1 MPDKLKNAM
10 DAIDKAR
17 KSLASTED
25 KVEKSA
31 EVEKTDPDVKA
42 QEEATKSTEE
52 AEKNVNQ
59 ATISDDNE
67 KVTKDVDGDDDDVE
81 ESADKKDKT
90 AKSADDDQEPDTDDE
105 AKDDKEDKAKKSV
118 EEPAVEKNTD
128 AKTEEAKAK
137 QHKELTNVDDPK
149 GHEEASKS
157 FDTNAVIDALTKSVD
172 TMAEMQKSYKELAEA
187 SMEIAKS
194 FLAKQA
200 PIEDQAE
207 KSVEKHENDADI
219 EKSVDKKCKTAKSD
233 DDDGQEPDEDSDDE
247 AKDDKEDKAK
257 KSVEDPADNADEA
270 EKSVEEPAEEGKAEK
285 SIPTGKAVATGSEDV
300 KDDTIDKSVEAPQED
315 GVTKEALE
323 NVIAKSLLG
332 FDGVQSGVN
341 LERKHALKSL
351 LADTRELKGTTVPD
365 SFIERYNE
373 I

>member
-1 MPDKLKNAM
+1 M

-17 KSLASTED
+17 KSLVSTED
-25 KVEKSA
+25 TVEKSA

-67 KVTKDVDGDDDDVE
+67 KVTKDVDGDDDVE
-81 ESADKKDKT
+81 ESADK
-90 AKSADDDQEPDTDDE
+90 AKKSECNADSE
-105 AKDDKEDKAKKSV
+105 AKDDKSTKSV
-118 EEPAVEKNTD
+118 DEAEKSEDEPAVEKNTD

-157 FDTNAVIDALTKSVD
+157 FDTKAVIDALTKSVD

-257 KSVEDPADNADEA
+257 KSVEEPADNADEA
-270 EKSVEEPAEEGKAEK
+270 EKSVEEPAEEDKAEK
-285 SIPTGKAVATGSEDV
+285 SIPTGKAVATGAEEA
-300 KDDTIDKSVEAPQED
+300 KDDTVAKSVETQED

>member
-1 MPDKLKNAM
+1 M

-17 KSLASTED
+17 KSLVSTED
-25 KVEKSA
+25 TVEKSA

-67 KVTKDVDGDDDDVE
+67 KVTKDVDDDVE
-81 ESADKKDKT
+81 ESADKKDKAT
-90 AKSADDDQEPDTDDE
+90 KSVDE
-105 AKDDKEDKAKKSV
+105 AEKSED
-118 EEPAVEKNTD
+118 EPAVEKNTD

-207 KSVEKHENDADI
+207 KSVEKSQDKKCGDDDDVEESA
-219 EKSVDKKCKTAKSD
+219 DKKCKTAKSD
-233 DDDGQEPDEDSDDE
+233 DDQEPDTDDE

-257 KSVEDPADNADEA
+257 KSVEEPADNADEA
-270 EKSVEEPAEEGKAEK
+270 EKSVEEPAEEDKAEK
-285 SIPTGKAVATGSEDV
+285 SIPTGKAVATGAEEA
-300 KDDTIDKSVEAPQED
+300 KDDTVAKSVETQED

-332 FDGVQSGVN
+332 FDGVQSGIN
-341 LERKHALKSL
+341 LERKQALKSL
-351 LADTRELKGTTVPD
+351 LADTRGLKGTTVPD

>member
-1 MPDKLKNAM
+1 M

-17 KSLASTED
+17 KSLVSTED
-25 KVEKSA
+25 TVEKSA

-67 KVTKDVDGDDDDVE
+67 KVTKDVDDDDVEESADKKDKTAKSVDEAEKSEDEPAVEKNTDAKTEEAKAKQHKELANVDDPKGHEEASKSFDTNAVIDALTKSVDTMAEMQKSYKELVEASMEIAKSFLAKQAPIEDQAEKSVEKSQDKKCGDGADIE

-118 EEPAVEKNTD
+118 EEPA
-128 AKTEEAKAK
+128 
-137 QHKELTNVDDPK
+137 
-149 GHEEASKS
+149 
-157 FDTNAVIDALTKSVD
+157 
-172 TMAEMQKSYKELAEA
+172 
-187 SMEIAKS
+187 
-194 FLAKQA
+194 
-200 PIEDQAE
+200 
-207 KSVEKHENDADI
+207 
-219 EKSVDKKCKTAKSD
+219 
-233 DDDGQEPDEDSDDE
+233 
-247 AKDDKEDKAK
+247 
-257 KSVEDPADNADEA
+257 DNAAEA
-270 EKSVEEPAEEGKAEK
+270 EKSVEEPAEEDKAEK
-285 SIPTGKAVATGSEDV
+285 SIPTGKAVATGAEEA
-300 KDDTIDKSVEAPQED
+300 KDDTVAKSVETQED

>member
-1 MPDKLKNAM
+1 ME
-10 DAIDKAR
+10 AIDKAR

-42 QEEATKSTEE
+42 QEEATKSTDES
-52 AEKNVNQ
+52 EKHVNQ
-59 ATISDDNE
+59 ATISEDNE
-67 KVTKDVDGDDDDVE
+67 KVTKDVDDDDDVE
-81 ESADKKDKT
+81 ESADK
-90 AKSADDDQEPDTDDE
+90 
-105 AKDDKEDKAKKSV
+105 AKKSECNADSESNDKKATKSV
-118 EEPAVEKNTD
+118 DEAEKSEDEPAVEKNTE

-137 QHKELTNVDDPK
+137 QHKELANVDDPK

-157 FDTNAVIDALTKSVD
+157 FDTKAVIDALTKSVD

-207 KSVEKHENDADI
+207 KSVEKSQDKKCGDGADV
-219 EKSVDKKCKTAKSD
+219 EESADKKDKSTKSVDD
-233 DDDGQEPDEDSDDE
+233 DQEPDTDDE

-257 KSVEDPADNADEA
+257 KSVEEPADNADEA
-270 EKSVEEPAEEGKAEK
+270 EKSVEEPAEEDKAEK
-285 SIPTGKAVATGSEDV
+285 SIPTGKAVATGAEEA
-300 KDDTIDKSVEAPQED
+300 KDDTVAKSVETQED

-351 LADTRELKGTTVPD
+351 LADARELKGTTVPD

>member
-1 MPDKLKNAM
+1 M

-17 KSLASTED
+17 KSLVSTED
-25 KVEKSA
+25 TVEKSA

-67 KVTKDVDGDDDDVE
+67 KVTKDVDDDDDDVE
-81 ESADKKDKT
+81 ESADKKDKST
-90 AKSADDDQEPDTDDE
+90 KSVDE
-105 AKDDKEDKAKKSV
+105 AEKSED
-118 EEPAVEKNTD
+118 EPAVEKNTD

-233 DDDGQEPDEDSDDE
+233 DDDDQEPDTDDE

-257 KSVEDPADNADEA
+257 KSVEEPADNADEA
-270 EKSVEEPAEEGKAEK
+270 EKSVEEPAEEDKAEK
-285 SIPTGKAVATGSEDV
+285 SIPTGKAVATGAEEA
-300 KDDTIDKSVEAPQED
+300 KDDTVAKSVETQED

>member
-1 MPDKLKNAM
+1 MA
-10 DAIDKAR
+10 AIDTAR
-17 KSLASTED
+17 MSLASTED
-25 KVEKSA
+25 TVEKSA

-81 ESADKKDKT
+81 ESADKKDKAT
-90 AKSADDDQEPDTDDE
+90 KSVDE
-105 AKDDKEDKAKKSV
+105 AEKSED
-118 EEPAVEKNTD
+118 EPVVEKNTD

-207 KSVEKHENDADI
+207 KSVEK
-219 EKSVDKKCKTAKSD
+219 SQDKKCGDGADVEESADKKDKTAKSAD
-233 DDDGQEPDEDSDDE
+233 DDQEPDTDDE

-257 KSVEDPADNADEA
+257 KSVEEPADNADEA
-270 EKSVEEPAEEGKAEK
+270 EKSVEEPAEEDKAEK
-285 SIPTGKAVATGSEDV
+285 SIPTGKAVATGAEEA
-300 KDDTIDKSVEAPQED
+300 KDDTVAKSVETQED

>member
-1 MPDKLKNAM
+1 M
-10 DAIDKAR
+10 DAIDKVR
-17 KSLASTED
+17 KSLVSTED
-25 KVEKSA
+25 TVEKSA

-42 QEEATKSTEE
+42 QEEASKSTEE

-81 ESADKKDKT
+81 ESADKKDKST
-90 AKSADDDQEPDTDDE
+90 KSVDE
-105 AKDDKEDKAKKSV
+105 AEKSED
-118 EEPAVEKNTD
+118 EPVVEKNTD

-200 PIEDQAE
+200 LIEDQAE

-257 KSVEDPADNADEA
+257 KSVEEPADNDDEA
-270 EKSVEEPAEEGKAEK
+270 EKSVEEPAEEDKAEK
-285 SIPTGKAVATGSEDV
+285 SIPTGKAVATGAEDA
-300 KDDTIDKSVEAPQED
+300 KDDTVVKSVETPQED

-351 LADTRELKGTTVPD
+351 LADTRGLKGTTVPD

>member
-1 MPDKLKNAM
+1 M

-17 KSLASTED
+17 KSLVSTED
-25 KVEKSA
+25 TVEKSA

-67 KVTKDVDGDDDDVE
+67 KVTKDVDGDDDVE
-81 ESADKKDKT
+81 ESADKKDKST
-90 AKSADDDQEPDTDDE
+90 KSVDE
-105 AKDDKEDKAKKSV
+105 AEKSED
-118 EEPAVEKNTD
+118 EPAVEKNTD

-187 SMEIAKS
+187 SMEITKS

-219 EKSVDKKCKTAKSD
+219 EKSVDKKCKTTKSD
-233 DDDGQEPDEDSDDE
+233 DDDDDQEPDTDDE

-257 KSVEDPADNADEA
+257 KSVEEPADDADEA
-270 EKSVEEPAEEGKAEK
+270 EKSVEEPAEEDKAEK
-285 SIPTGKAVATGSEDV
+285 SIPTGKAVATGAEEA
-300 KDDTIDKSVEAPQED
+300 KDDTVAKSVETQED

>member
-1 MPDKLKNAM
+1 M

-17 KSLASTED
+17 KSLVSTED
-25 KVEKSA
+25 TVEKSA

-52 AEKNVNQ
+52 AEKHVNQ
-59 ATISDDNE
+59 ATISEDNE
-67 KVTKDVDGDDDDVE
+67 KVTKDVDSDEDDVE
-81 ESADKKDKT
+81 ESADKKDKST
-90 AKSADDDQEPDTDDE
+90 KSVDE
-105 AKDDKEDKAKKSV
+105 AEKPED
-118 EEPAVEKNTD
+118 EPAVEKNTD

-137 QHKELTNVDDPK
+137 QHKELANVDDPK

-207 KSVEKHENDADI
+207 KSVEK
-219 EKSVDKKCKTAKSD
+219 SQDKKCGDGADVEESADKKDKTAKSAD
-233 DDDGQEPDEDSDDE
+233 DDQEPDTDDE

-257 KSVEDPADNADEA
+257 KSVEEPADNADDEA
-270 EKSVEEPAEEGKAEK
+270 EKSVEEPAEEDKAEK
-285 SIPTGKAVATGSEDV
+285 SIPTGKAVATGAEEA
-300 KDDTIDKSVEAPQED
+300 KDDTVAKSVETQED

-332 FDGVQSGVN
+332 FEGVQSGVN

>member
-1 MPDKLKNAM
+1 M

-17 KSLASTED
+17 KSLVSTED
-25 KVEKSA
+25 TVEKSA

-90 AKSADDDQEPDTDDE
+90 SKSADE
-105 AKDDKEDKAKKSV
+105 AEKSED
-118 EEPAVEKNTD
+118 EPAVEKNTE

-207 KSVEKHENDADI
+207 KSVEKSQDKKCGDGADV
-219 EKSVDKKCKTAKSD
+219 EESADKKDKSTKSVDD
-233 DDDGQEPDEDSDDE
+233 DQEPDTDDE
-247 AKDDKEDKAK
+247 AKDDKADKAK
-257 KSVEDPADNADEA
+257 KSVEEPADNADDEA
-270 EKSVEEPAEEGKAEK
+270 EKSVEEPAEEDKAEK
-285 SIPTGKAVATGSEDV
+285 SIPTGKAVATGAEEA
-300 KDDTIDKSVEAPQED
+300 KDDTVAKSVETQED

>member
-1 MPDKLKNAM
+1 M

-17 KSLASTED
+17 KSLVSTED
-25 KVEKSA
+25 TVEKSA

-90 AKSADDDQEPDTDDE
+90 AKSVDE
-105 AKDDKEDKAKKSV
+105 AEKSED
-118 EEPAVEKNTD
+118 EPAVEKNTD

-157 FDTNAVIDALTKSVD
+157 FDTKAVIDALTKSVD

-207 KSVEKHENDADI
+207 KSVEK
-219 EKSVDKKCKTAKSD
+219 SQDKKCGDGADVEESADKKDKTAKSAD
-233 DDDGQEPDEDSDDE
+233 DDQEPDTDDE

-257 KSVEDPADNADEA
+257 KSVEEPADNADDEA
-270 EKSVEEPAEEGKAEK
+270 EKSVEEPAEEDKAEK
-285 SIPTGKAVATGSEDV
+285 SIPTGKAVATGAEEA
-300 KDDTIDKSVEAPQED
+300 KDDTVAKSVETQED

>member
-1 MPDKLKNAM
+1 M

-17 KSLASTED
+17 KSLVSTED
-25 KVEKSA
+25 TVEKSA

-67 KVTKDVDGDDDDVE
+67 KVTKDVDSDEDDVE
-81 ESADKKDKT
+81 ESADKKDKAT
-90 AKSADDDQEPDTDDE
+90 KSVDE
-105 AKDDKEDKAKKSV
+105 AEKSED
-118 EEPAVEKNTD
+118 EPAVEKNTD

-157 FDTNAVIDALTKSVD
+157 FDTKAVIDALTKSVD

-207 KSVEKHENDADI
+207 KSVEK
-219 EKSVDKKCKTAKSD
+219 SQDKKCGDGADVEEPADKKDKTAKSAD
-233 DDDGQEPDEDSDDE
+233 DDQEPDTDDE

-257 KSVEDPADNADEA
+257 KSVEEPADNAEEA
-270 EKSVEEPAEEGKAEK
+270 EKSVEEPAEEDKAEK
-285 SIPTGKAVATGSEDV
+285 SIPTGKAVATGAEEA
-300 KDDTIDKSVEAPQED
+300 KDDTVAKSVETQED

>member
-1 MPDKLKNAM
+1 M

-25 KVEKSA
+25 TVEKSA

-67 KVTKDVDGDDDDVE
+67 KVTKDVDDDDDVE

-90 AKSADDDQEPDTDDE
+90 AKSVDE
-105 AKDDKEDKAKKSV
+105 AEKSED
-118 EEPAVEKNTD
+118 EPAVEKNTD

-137 QHKELTNVDDPK
+137 QHKELANVDDPK

-157 FDTNAVIDALTKSVD
+157 FDTKAVIDALTKSVD

-207 KSVEKHENDADI
+207 KSVEK
-219 EKSVDKKCKTAKSD
+219 SQDKKCGDGADVEESADKKDKTAKSAD
-233 DDDGQEPDEDSDDE
+233 DDQEPDTDDE
-247 AKDDKEDKAK
+247 AKDDKADKAK
-257 KSVEDPADNADEA
+257 KSVEEPADNADEA
-270 EKSVEEPAEEGKAEK
+270 EKSVEEPAEEDKAEK
-285 SIPTGKAVATGSEDV
+285 SIPTGKAVATGAEEA
-300 KDDTIDKSVEAPQED
+300 KDDTVAKSVETQED

>member
-1 MPDKLKNAM
+1 M

-25 KVEKSA
+25 TVEKSA

-67 KVTKDVDGDDDDVE
+67 KVTKDVDDDDDDVE
-81 ESADKKDKT
+81 ESADKKDKST
-90 AKSADDDQEPDTDDE
+90 KSVDE
-105 AKDDKEDKAKKSV
+105 AEKSED
-118 EEPAVEKNTD
+118 EPAVEKNTD

-157 FDTNAVIDALTKSVD
+157 FDTKAVIDALTKSVD

-233 DDDGQEPDEDSDDE
+233 DDDDQEPDSDDE
-247 AKDDKEDKAK
+247 AKDDKEDKAE
-257 KSVEDPADNADEA
+257 KSVEEPADNADEA
-270 EKSVEEPAEEGKAEK
+270 EKSVEEPAEEDKAEK
-285 SIPTGKAVATGSEDV
+285 SIPTGKAVATGAEEA
-300 KDDTIDKSVEAPQED
+300 KDDTVAKSVETQED

>member
-1 MPDKLKNAM
+1 M

-25 KVEKSA
+25 TVEKSA

-59 ATISDDNE
+59 ATISEDNE
-67 KVTKDVDGDDDDVE
+67 KVTKDVDDDDDVEESADKAKKSECNADSESNDKKATKSVDEAEKSEDEPAVEKNTEAKTEEAKAKQHKELANVDDPKGHEEASKSFDTNAVIDALAKSVDTMAEMQKSYKELAEASMEIAKSFLAKQAPIEDQAEKSVEKSQDKKCGDGADVE

-118 EEPAVEKNTD
+118 EEPA
-128 AKTEEAKAK
+128 
-137 QHKELTNVDDPK
+137 
-149 GHEEASKS
+149 
-157 FDTNAVIDALTKSVD
+157 
-172 TMAEMQKSYKELAEA
+172 
-187 SMEIAKS
+187 
-194 FLAKQA
+194 
-200 PIEDQAE
+200 
-207 KSVEKHENDADI
+207 
-219 EKSVDKKCKTAKSD
+219 
-233 DDDGQEPDEDSDDE
+233 
-247 AKDDKEDKAK
+247 
-257 KSVEDPADNADEA
+257 DNADEA
-270 EKSVEEPAEEGKAEK
+270 EKSVEEPAEEDKAEK
-285 SIPTGKAVATGSEDV
+285 SIPTGKAVATGAEEA
-300 KDDTIDKSVEAPQED
+300 KDDTVAKSVETQED

>member
-1 MPDKLKNAM
+1 M

-17 KSLASTED
+17 KSLVSTED
-25 KVEKSA
+25 TVEKSA

-59 ATISDDNE
+59 ATISEDNE
-67 KVTKDVDGDDDDVE
+67 KVTKDVDDDDDVE
-81 ESADKKDKT
+81 ESAGKAKK
-90 AKSADDDQEPDTDDE
+90 SECNADSE
-105 AKDDKEDKAKKSV
+105 AKDDKSTKSV
-118 EEPAVEKNTD
+118 DEAEKSEDEPAVEKNTE

-137 QHKELTNVDDPK
+137 QHKELANVDDPK

-157 FDTNAVIDALTKSVD
+157 FDTNAVIDALAKSVD

-207 KSVEKHENDADI
+207 KSVEKSQDKKCGDGADV
-219 EKSVDKKCKTAKSD
+219 EESADKKDKSTKSVDD
-233 DDDGQEPDEDSDDE
+233 DQEPDTDDE

-257 KSVEDPADNADEA
+257 KSVEEPADNDDEA
-270 EKSVEEPAEEGKAEK
+270 EKSVEEPAEEDKAEK
-285 SIPTGKAVATGSEDV
+285 SIPTGKAVATGAEEA
-300 KDDTIDKSVEAPQED
+300 KDDTVAKSVETQED

>member
-1 MPDKLKNAM
+1 M

-17 KSLASTED
+17 KSLVSTED
-25 KVEKSA
+25 TVEKSA

-67 KVTKDVDGDDDDVE
+67 KVTKDVDSDEDDVE
-81 ESADKKDKT
+81 ESADKNDKST
-90 AKSADDDQEPDTDDE
+90 KSVDE
-105 AKDDKEDKAKKSV
+105 AEKSED
-118 EEPAVEKNTD
+118 EPAVEKNTD

-157 FDTNAVIDALTKSVD
+157 FDTKAVIDALTKSVD

-207 KSVEKHENDADI
+207 KSVEKSQDKKCGDGADV
-219 EKSVDKKCKTAKSD
+219 EESADKKDKSTKSVDD
-233 DDDGQEPDEDSDDE
+233 DQEPDTDDE

-257 KSVEDPADNADEA
+257 KSVEEPADNADEA
-270 EKSVEEPAEEGKAEK
+270 EKSVEEPAEEDKAEK
-285 SIPTGKAVATGSEDV
+285 SIPTGKAVATGAEEA
-300 KDDTIDKSVEAPQED
+300 KDDTVAKSVETQED

>member
-1 MPDKLKNAM
+1 ME
-10 DAIDKAR
+10 AIDKAR

-42 QEEATKSTEE
+42 QEEATKSTDES
-52 AEKNVNQ
+52 EKHVNQ
-59 ATISDDNE
+59 ATISEDNE
-67 KVTKDVDGDDDDVE
+67 KVTKDVDDDDVE
-81 ESADKKDKT
+81 ESADK
-90 AKSADDDQEPDTDDE
+90 AKKSECNADSE
-105 AKDDKEDKAKKSV
+105 AKDDKSTKSADEAEKSE

-137 QHKELTNVDDPK
+137 QHKELANVDDPK

-194 FLAKQA
+194 FLDKQA

-207 KSVEKHENDADI
+207 KSVEKSQDKKCGDGADV
-219 EKSVDKKCKTAKSD
+219 EESADKKDKSTKSVDD
-233 DDDGQEPDEDSDDE
+233 DQEPDTDDE

-257 KSVEDPADNADEA
+257 KSVEEPADNADDEA
-270 EKSVEEPAEEGKAEK
+270 EKSVEEPAEEDKAEK
-285 SIPTGKAVATGSEDV
+285 SIPTGKAVATGAEEA
-300 KDDTIDKSVEAPQED
+300 KDDTVAKSVETQED

>member
-1 MPDKLKNAM
+1 M

-25 KVEKSA
+25 TVEKSA

-81 ESADKKDKT
+81 ESADKKDKST
-90 AKSADDDQEPDTDDE
+90 
-105 AKDDKEDKAKKSV
+105 KSV
-118 EEPAVEKNTD
+118 DESEKSEDEPAVEKNTD

-207 KSVEKHENDADI
+207 KSVEPSQDKKCENDADI

-233 DDDGQEPDEDSDDE
+233 DDDGQEPDTDDE

-257 KSVEDPADNADEA
+257 KSVEEPADNADEA
-270 EKSVEEPAEEGKAEK
+270 EKSVDEPEEDKAEK
-285 SIPTGKAVATGSEDV
+285 SIPTGKAVATGAEEA
-300 KDDTIDKSVEAPQED
+300 KDDTVAKSVETQED

>member
-1 MPDKLKNAM
+1 M

-25 KVEKSA
+25 TVEKSA

-67 KVTKDVDGDDDDVE
+67 KVTKDVDDDDDVE
-81 ESADKKDKT
+81 ESADKKDKAT
-90 AKSADDDQEPDTDDE
+90 KSVDE
-105 AKDDKEDKAKKSV
+105 AEKSED
-118 EEPAVEKNTD
+118 EPAVEKNTD

-157 FDTNAVIDALTKSVD
+157 FDTKAVIDALTKSVD

-207 KSVEKHENDADI
+207 KSVEKSQTEKCGDGADV
-219 EKSVDKKCKTAKSD
+219 EESADKKDKTAKSAD
-233 DDDGQEPDEDSDDE
+233 DDQEPDTDDE

-257 KSVEDPADNADEA
+257 KSVEEPADNADEA
-270 EKSVEEPAEEGKAEK
+270 EKSVEEPAEEDKAEK
-285 SIPTGKAVATGSEDV
+285 SIPTGKAVATGAEEA
-300 KDDTIDKSVEAPQED
+300 KDDTVAKSVEAPQED

-332 FDGVQSGVN
+332 FDGVQSGIN
-341 LERKHALKSL
+341 LERKQALKSL
-351 LADTRELKGTTVPD
+351 LADTRGLKGTTVPD

>member
-1 MPDKLKNAM
+1 M

-17 KSLASTED
+17 KSLVSTED
-25 KVEKSA
+25 TVEKSA

-67 KVTKDVDGDDDDVE
+67 KVTKDVDDDDVE
-81 ESADKKDKT
+81 ESADKKDKST
-90 AKSADDDQEPDTDDE
+90 KSVDE
-105 AKDDKEDKAKKSV
+105 AEKSED
-118 EEPAVEKNTD
+118 EPAVEKNTD

-233 DDDGQEPDEDSDDE
+233 DDDDQEPDTDDE

-257 KSVEDPADNADEA
+257 KSVEEPADNADEA
-270 EKSVEEPAEEGKAEK
+270 EKSVEEPAEEDKAEK
-285 SIPTGKAVATGSEDV
+285 SIPTGKAVATGAEEA
-300 KDDTIDKSVEAPQED
+300 KDDTVAKSVETQED

>member
-1 MPDKLKNAM
+1 M

-25 KVEKSA
+25 TVEKSA

-81 ESADKKDKT
+81 ESADKKDKST
-90 AKSADDDQEPDTDDE
+90 KSADE
-105 AKDDKEDKAKKSV
+105 AEKSE

-137 QHKELTNVDDPK
+137 QHKELANVDDPK

-257 KSVEDPADNADEA
+257 KSVEEPADNADEA
-270 EKSVEEPAEEGKAEK
+270 EKSVEEPAEEDKAEK
-285 SIPTGKAVATGSEDV
+285 SIPTGKAVATGAEEA
-300 KDDTIDKSVEAPQED
+300 KDDTVAKSVETQED

>member
-1 MPDKLKNAM
+1 M

-25 KVEKSA
+25 TVEKSA

-59 ATISDDNE
+59 ATISEDNE
-67 KVTKDVDGDDDDVE
+67 KVTKDVDDDDDVE
-81 ESADKKDKT
+81 ESAGKAKK
-90 AKSADDDQEPDTDDE
+90 SECNADSE
-105 AKDDKEDKAKKSV
+105 AKDDKSTKSV
-118 EEPAVEKNTD
+118 DEAEKSEDEPAVEKNTE

-137 QHKELTNVDDPK
+137 QHKELANVDDPK

-207 KSVEKHENDADI
+207 KSVEKSQDKKCGDGADV
-219 EKSVDKKCKTAKSD
+219 EESADKKDKSTKSVDD
-233 DDDGQEPDEDSDDE
+233 DQEPDTDDE

-257 KSVEDPADNADEA
+257 KSVEEPADNDDEA
-270 EKSVEEPAEEGKAEK
+270 EKSVEEPAEEDKAEK
-285 SIPTGKAVATGSEDV
+285 SIPTGKAVATGAEEA
-300 KDDTIDKSVEAPQED
+300 KDDTVAKSVETQED

>member
-1 MPDKLKNAM
+1 ME
-10 DAIDKAR
+10 AIDKAR

-42 QEEATKSTEE
+42 QEEATKSTDES
-52 AEKNVNQ
+52 EKNVNQ

-67 KVTKDVDGDDDDVE
+67 KVTKDVDDDDVE
-81 ESADKKDKT
+81 ESADK
-90 AKSADDDQEPDTDDE
+90 AKKSECNADSE
-105 AKDDKEDKAKKSV
+105 AKDDKSTKSADEAEKSE

-137 QHKELTNVDDPK
+137 QHKELANVDDPK

-257 KSVEDPADNADEA
+257 KSVEEPADNADEA
-270 EKSVEEPAEEGKAEK
+270 EKSVEEPAEEDKAEK
-285 SIPTGKAVATGSEDV
+285 SIPTGKAVATGAEEA
-300 KDDTIDKSVEAPQED
+300 KDDTVAKSVETQED

>member
-1 MPDKLKNAM
+1 ME
-10 DAIDKAR
+10 AIDKAR

-42 QEEATKSTEE
+42 QEEVTKSTEE

-67 KVTKDVDGDDDDVE
+67 KVTKDVDDDDDDVE
-81 ESADKKDKT
+81 ESADK
-90 AKSADDDQEPDTDDE
+90 AKKSECNADSE
-105 AKDDKEDKAKKSV
+105 AKDDKSTKSADEAEKSE

-137 QHKELTNVDDPK
+137 QHKELANVDDPK

-207 KSVEKHENDADI
+207 KSVEPSQDKKCENDADI

-233 DDDGQEPDEDSDDE
+233 DDDGQEPDTDDE

-257 KSVEDPADNADEA
+257 KSVEEPADNADEA
-270 EKSVEEPAEEGKAEK
+270 EKSVDEPEEDKAEK
-285 SIPTGKAVATGSEDV
+285 SIPTGKAVATGAEEA
-300 KDDTIDKSVEAPQED
+300 KDDTVAKSVETQED

>member
-1 MPDKLKNAM
+1 M

-25 KVEKSA
+25 TVEKSA

-67 KVTKDVDGDDDDVE
+67 KVTKDVDDDDVE
-81 ESADKKDKT
+81 ESADK
-90 AKSADDDQEPDTDDE
+90 AKKSECNADSE
-105 AKDDKEDKAKKSV
+105 AKDDKSTKSADEAEKSE

-137 QHKELTNVDDPK
+137 QHKELANVDDPK

-207 KSVEKHENDADI
+207 KSVEKSQDKKCGDGADV
-219 EKSVDKKCKTAKSD
+219 EESADKKDKSTKSVDD
-233 DDDGQEPDEDSDDE
+233 DQEPDTDDE

-257 KSVEDPADNADEA
+257 KSVEEPADNADEA
-270 EKSVEEPAEEGKAEK
+270 EKSVEEPAEEDKAEK
-285 SIPTGKAVATGSEDV
+285 SIPTGKAVATGAEEA
-300 KDDTIDKSVEAPQED
+300 KDDTVAKSVETQED

>member
-1 MPDKLKNAM
+1 ME
-10 DAIDKAR
+10 AIDKAR

-42 QEEATKSTEE
+42 QEEATKSTDE
-52 AEKNVNQ
+52 AEKHVNQ

-67 KVTKDVDGDDDDVE
+67 KVTKDVDDDDDVE
-81 ESADKKDKT
+81 ESADK
-90 AKSADDDQEPDTDDE
+90 AKKSEDE
-105 AKDDKEDKAKKSV
+105 ETCKKCGKPLSKCVCDKDDKATKSV
-118 EEPAVEKNTD
+118 DEAEKSEDEPAVEKNTD

-137 QHKELTNVDDPK
+137 QHKELANVEDPK

-194 FLAKQA
+194 FLAKQE

-207 KSVEKHENDADI
+207 KSVEKSQTEKCGDSADV
-219 EKSVDKKCKTAKSD
+219 EESADKKDKAKKSAD
-233 DDDGQEPDEDSDDE
+233 DNQEPEDSADSE

-257 KSVEDPADNADEA
+257 KSVEEPADDQA
-270 EKSVEEPAEEGKAEK
+270 EKSVEEPAEEDKAEK
-285 SIPTGKAVATGSEDV
+285 SIPTGKAVATGSEEV
-300 KDDTIDKSVEAPQED
+300 DTVDKSVDTPEED

-341 LERKHALKSL
+341 LERKQALKSL
-351 LADTRELKGTTVPD
+351 LADTRGLKGATVPD

>member
-17 KSLASTED
+17 KSLVSTED
-25 KVEKSA
+25 TVEKSA

-67 KVTKDVDGDDDDVE
+67 KVTKDVDSDEDDVE
-81 ESADKKDKT
+81 ESADKKDKST
-90 AKSADDDQEPDTDDE
+90 KSVDE
-105 AKDDKEDKAKKSV
+105 AEKPED
-118 EEPAVEKNTD
+118 EPAVEKNTD

-247 AKDDKEDKAK
+247 AKDDKGDKAE
-257 KSVEDPADNADEA
+257 KSVEEPADNADEA
-270 EKSVEEPAEEGKAEK
+270 EKSVEEPAEEDKAEK
-285 SIPTGKAVATGSEDV
+285 SIPTGKAVATGAEEA
-300 KDDTIDKSVEAPQED
+300 KDDTVAKSVETQED

>member
-1 MPDKLKNAM
+1 M

-17 KSLASTED
+17 KSLVSTED
-25 KVEKSA
+25 TVEKSA

-67 KVTKDVDGDDDDVE
+67 KVTKDVDDDDDVE
-81 ESADKKDKT
+81 ESADKKDKAT
-90 AKSADDDQEPDTDDE
+90 KSVDE
-105 AKDDKEDKAKKSV
+105 AEKSED
-118 EEPAVEKNTD
+118 EPAVEKNTD

-157 FDTNAVIDALTKSVD
+157 FDTKAVIDALTKSVD

-207 KSVEKHENDADI
+207 KSVEP
-219 EKSVDKKCKTAKSD
+219 SQDKKCKTAKSD
-233 DDDGQEPDEDSDDE
+233 DDDDQEPDGDADDE

-257 KSVEDPADNADEA
+257 KSVEEPADNADEA
-270 EKSVEEPAEEGKAEK
+270 EKSVEEPAEEDKAEK
-285 SIPTGKAVATGSEDV
+285 SIPTGKAVATGAEEA
-300 KDDTIDKSVEAPQED
+300 KDDTVDKSVETQED

>member
-1 MPDKLKNAM
+1 ME
-10 DAIDKAR
+10 AIDKAR

-42 QEEATKSTEE
+42 QEEATKSTDEP
-52 AEKNVNQ
+52 KKHVNQ
-59 ATISDDNE
+59 ATISEDNE
-67 KVTKDVDGDDDDVE
+67 KVTKDVDDDDDVE
-81 ESADKKDKT
+81 ESADK
-90 AKSADDDQEPDTDDE
+90 
-105 AKDDKEDKAKKSV
+105 AKKSECNADSESNDKKATKSV
-118 EEPAVEKNTD
+118 DEAEKSEDEPAVEKNTD

-157 FDTNAVIDALTKSVD
+157 FDTKAVIDALTKSVD

-207 KSVEKHENDADI
+207 KSVEKSQDKKCGDGADV
-219 EKSVDKKCKTAKSD
+219 EESADKKDKSTKSVDD
-233 DDDGQEPDEDSDDE
+233 DQEPDTDDE

-257 KSVEDPADNADEA
+257 KSVEEPADNDDDEA
-270 EKSVEEPAEEGKAEK
+270 EKSVEEPAEEDKAEK
-285 SIPTGKAVATGSEDV
+285 SIPTGKAVATGAEEA
-300 KDDTIDKSVEAPQED
+300 KDDTVAKSVETQED

>member
-1 MPDKLKNAM
+1 M

-17 KSLASTED
+17 KSLVSTED
-25 KVEKSA
+25 TVEKSA

-67 KVTKDVDGDDDDVE
+67 KVTKDVDGDDVE
-81 ESADKKDKT
+81 ESADKKDKAT
-90 AKSADDDQEPDTDDE
+90 KSVDE
-105 AKDDKEDKAKKSV
+105 AEKSED
-118 EEPAVEKNTD
+118 EPAVEKNTD

-207 KSVEKHENDADI
+207 KSVEKSQDKKCGDDDDVEESA
-219 EKSVDKKCKTAKSD
+219 DKKCKTAKSD
-233 DDDGQEPDEDSDDE
+233 DDQEPDTDDE

-257 KSVEDPADNADEA
+257 KSVEEPADNADEA
-270 EKSVEEPAEEGKAEK
+270 EKSVEEPAEEDKAEK
-285 SIPTGKAVATGSEDV
+285 SIPTGKAVATGAEEA
-300 KDDTIDKSVEAPQED
+300 KDDTVAKSVETQED

-332 FDGVQSGVN
+332 FDGVQSGIN
-341 LERKHALKSL
+341 LERKQALKSL
-351 LADTRELKGTTVPD
+351 LADTRGLKGTTVPD

>member
-1 MPDKLKNAM
+1 ME
-10 DAIDKAR
+10 AIDKAR

-25 KVEKSA
+25 TVEKSA

-52 AEKNVNQ
+52 AEKSVNQ

-81 ESADKKDKT
+81 ESADKKDKST
-90 AKSADDDQEPDTDDE
+90 KSVDE
-105 AKDDKEDKAKKSV
+105 AEKS
-118 EEPAVEKNTD
+118 EYEPAVEKNTD

-200 PIEDQAE
+200 LIEDQAE
-207 KSVEKHENDADI
+207 KSVEKSQDKKCENGADV
-219 EKSVDKKCKTAKSD
+219 EESADKKCKTAKSAD
-233 DDDGQEPDEDSDDE
+233 DDQEPDTDDE

-257 KSVEDPADNADEA
+257 KSVEEPADDADEA
-270 EKSVEEPAEEGKAEK
+270 EKSVEEPAEEDKSEK
-285 SIPTGKAVATGSEDV
+285 SIPTGKAVATGAEEA
-300 KDDTIDKSVEAPQED
+300 KDDTVAKSVETQED

>member
-1 MPDKLKNAM
+1 M

-17 KSLASTED
+17 KSLVSTED
-25 KVEKSA
+25 TVEKSA

-67 KVTKDVDGDDDDVE
+67 KVTKDVDGDDDVE
-81 ESADKKDKT
+81 ESADKKDKST
-90 AKSADDDQEPDTDDE
+90 KSVDE
-105 AKDDKEDKAKKSV
+105 AEKSED
-118 EEPAVEKNTD
+118 EPAVEKNTD
-128 AKTEEAKAK
+128 AKSEEAKAK

-207 KSVEKHENDADI
+207 KSVEKSQDKKCENGADV
-219 EKSVDKKCKTAKSD
+219 EESANKKCKTAKSD
-233 DDDGQEPDEDSDDE
+233 DDDDQEPDTDDE

-257 KSVEDPADNADEA
+257 KSVEEPADNADEA
-270 EKSVEEPAEEGKAEK
+270 EKSVEEPAEEDKAEK
-285 SIPTGKAVATGSEDV
+285 SIPTGKAVATGAEEA
-300 KDDTIDKSVEAPQED
+300 KDDTVAKSVETQED

>member
-1 MPDKLKNAM
+1 M

-17 KSLASTED
+17 KSLVSTED
-25 KVEKSA
+25 TVEKSA

-67 KVTKDVDGDDDDVE
+67 KVIKDVDGDDDDVE
-81 ESADKKDKT
+81 ESADKKCKT
-90 AKSADDDQEPDTDDE
+90 AKSADDDQEPDT
-105 AKDDKEDKAKKSV
+105 
-118 EEPAVEKNTD
+118 
-128 AKTEEAKAK
+128 
-137 QHKELTNVDDPK
+137 
-149 GHEEASKS
+149 
-157 FDTNAVIDALTKSVD
+157 
-172 TMAEMQKSYKELAEA
+172 
-187 SMEIAKS
+187 
-194 FLAKQA
+194 
-200 PIEDQAE
+200 
-207 KSVEKHENDADI
+207 
-219 EKSVDKKCKTAKSD
+219 
-233 DDDGQEPDEDSDDE
+233 DDE

-270 EKSVEEPAEEGKAEK
+270 EKSVEEPAEEDKAEK
-285 SIPTGKAVATGSEDV
+285 SIPTGKAVATGSEDA

>member
-1 MPDKLKNAM
+1 M

-25 KVEKSA
+25 TVEKSA
-31 EVEKTDPDVKA
+31 DVEKTDPDVKA

-52 AEKNVNQ
+52 AEKHVNQ
-59 ATISDDNE
+59 ATISEDNE
-67 KVTKDVDGDDDDVE
+67 KVTKDVDSDEDDVE
-81 ESADKKDKT
+81 ESADKKDKST
-90 AKSADDDQEPDTDDE
+90 
-105 AKDDKEDKAKKSV
+105 KSV
-118 EEPAVEKNTD
+118 GEAEKPEDEPAVEKNTD

-157 FDTNAVIDALTKSVD
+157 FDTKAVIDALTKSVD

-207 KSVEKHENDADI
+207 KSVEK
-219 EKSVDKKCKTAKSD
+219 SQDKKCGDGADVEESADKKDKTAKSAD
-233 DDDGQEPDEDSDDE
+233 DDQEPDTDDE

-257 KSVEDPADNADEA
+257 KSVEEPADNADEA
-270 EKSVEEPAEEGKAEK
+270 EKSVEEPAEEDKAEK
-285 SIPTGKAVATGSEDV
+285 SIPTGKAVATGAEEA
-300 KDDTIDKSVEAPQED
+300 KDDTVAKSVETQED
-315 GVTKEALE
+315 SVTKEALE

>member
-1 MPDKLKNAM
+1 M

-17 KSLASTED
+17 KSLESTED

-67 KVTKDVDGDDDDVE
+67 KVTKDVDDDDDDVE
-81 ESADKKDKT
+81 ESADKKDKAT
-90 AKSADDDQEPDTDDE
+90 KSVDE
-105 AKDDKEDKAKKSV
+105 AEKSK

-137 QHKELTNVDDPK
+137 QHKELANVDDPK

-219 EKSVDKKCKTAKSD
+219 EKSVDKKCKTAKSAD
-233 DDDGQEPDEDSDDE
+233 DDQEPDTDDE

-257 KSVEDPADNADEA
+257 KSVEEPADDADEA
-270 EKSVEEPAEEGKAEK
+270 EKSVEEPAEEDKAEK
-285 SIPTGKAVATGSEDV
+285 SIPTGKAVATGAEEA
-300 KDDTIDKSVEAPQED
+300 KDDTVAKSVETQED

>member
-1 MPDKLKNAM
+1 M

-17 KSLASTED
+17 KSLVSTED
-25 KVEKSA
+25 TVEKSA

-67 KVTKDVDGDDDDVE
+67 EVTKDVDGNDDDVE
-81 ESADKKDKT
+81 ESADKKDKAT
-90 AKSADDDQEPDTDDE
+90 KSVDE
-105 AKDDKEDKAKKSV
+105 AEKSED
-118 EEPAVEKNTD
+118 EPAVEKNTD

-233 DDDGQEPDEDSDDE
+233 DDDGQEPDTDDE

-257 KSVEDPADNADEA
+257 KSVEEPADDADEA
-270 EKSVEEPAEEGKAEK
+270 EKSVEEPEEDKAEK
-285 SIPTGKAVATGSEDV
+285 SIPTGKAVATGSEDA
-300 KDDTIDKSVEAPQED
+300 KDDTLDKSVEAPQED

>member
-1 MPDKLKNAM
+1 M

-25 KVEKSA
+25 TVEKSA

-67 KVTKDVDGDDDDVE
+67 KVTKDVDDDDDVE
-81 ESADKKDKT
+81 ESADK
-90 AKSADDDQEPDTDDE
+90 
-105 AKDDKEDKAKKSV
+105 AKKSECNADSESNDKKATKSV
-118 EEPAVEKNTD
+118 DEAEKSEDEPAVEKNTE

-137 QHKELTNVDDPK
+137 QHKELANVDDPK

-207 KSVEKHENDADI
+207 KSVEK
-219 EKSVDKKCKTAKSD
+219 SQDKKCGDGADVEESADKKDKSTKSAD
-233 DDDGQEPDEDSDDE
+233 DDQEPDTDDE

-257 KSVEDPADNADEA
+257 KSVEEPADNADEA
-270 EKSVEEPAEEGKAEK
+270 EKSVEEPAEEDKAEK
-285 SIPTGKAVATGSEDV
+285 SIPTGKAVATGAEEA
-300 KDDTIDKSVEAPQED
+300 KDDTVAKSVETQED

>member
-1 MPDKLKNAM
+1 M
-10 DAIDKAR
+10 
-17 KSLASTED
+17 
-25 KVEKSA
+25 
-31 EVEKTDPDVKA
+31 
-42 QEEATKSTEE
+42 
-52 AEKNVNQ
+52 
-59 ATISDDNE
+59 
-67 KVTKDVDGDDDDVE
+67 
-81 ESADKKDKT
+81 
-90 AKSADDDQEPDTDDE
+90 
-105 AKDDKEDKAKKSV
+105 
-118 EEPAVEKNTD
+118 
-128 AKTEEAKAK
+128 
-137 QHKELTNVDDPK
+137 
-149 GHEEASKS
+149 
-157 FDTNAVIDALTKSVD
+157 IDALTKSVD

-207 KSVEKHENDADI
+207 KSVEK
-219 EKSVDKKCKTAKSD
+219 SQDKKCGDGADVEESADKKDKTAKSAD
-233 DDDGQEPDEDSDDE
+233 DDQEPDTDDE

-257 KSVEDPADNADEA
+257 KSVEEPADNADEA
-270 EKSVEEPAEEGKAEK
+270 EKSVEEPAEEDKAEK
-285 SIPTGKAVATGSEDV
+285 SIPTGKAVATGAEEA
-300 KDDTIDKSVEAPQED
+300 KDDTVAKSVETQED

-365 SFIERYNE
+365 SFIERYDE

>member
-1 MPDKLKNAM
+1 M

-25 KVEKSA
+25 TVEKSA
-31 EVEKTDPDVKA
+31 DVEKTDPDVKA

-52 AEKNVNQ
+52 AEKHVNQ
-59 ATISDDNE
+59 ATISEDNE
-67 KVTKDVDGDDDDVE
+67 KVTKDVDSDEDDVE
-81 ESADKKDKT
+81 ESADKKDKST
-90 AKSADDDQEPDTDDE
+90 KSVDE
-105 AKDDKEDKAKKSV
+105 AEKPED
-118 EEPAVEKNTD
+118 EPAVEKNTD

-157 FDTNAVIDALTKSVD
+157 FDTKAVIDALTKSVD

-207 KSVEKHENDADI
+207 KSVEK
-219 EKSVDKKCKTAKSD
+219 SQDKKCGDGADVEESADKKDKTAKSAD
-233 DDDGQEPDEDSDDE
+233 DDQEPDTDDE

-257 KSVEDPADNADEA
+257 KSVEEPADNADEA
-270 EKSVEEPAEEGKAEK
+270 EKSVEEPAEEDKAEK
-285 SIPTGKAVATGSEDV
+285 SIPTGKAVATGAEEA
-300 KDDTIDKSVEAPQED
+300 KDDTVAKSVETQED
-315 GVTKEALE
+315 SVTKEALE